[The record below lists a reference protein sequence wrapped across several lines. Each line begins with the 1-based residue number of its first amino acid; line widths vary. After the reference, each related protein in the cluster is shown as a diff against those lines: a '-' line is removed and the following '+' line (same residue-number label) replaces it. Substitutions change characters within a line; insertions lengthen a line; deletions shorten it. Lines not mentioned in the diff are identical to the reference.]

1 MTFPKHITKEE
12 INDLPLRKYEGK
24 IVLVTDS
31 DKMET
36 VFDELRE
43 HEVVGFDTEARPA
56 FKRGVRYDTSLIQVS
71 VPHKTYL
78 IRLNYTGISSAF
90 TNFFADPMVK
100 KVGISIKDDL
110 KDLRILCAKH
120 HLPFLPENVLD
131 LNDAAKQLDVDH
143 AGVRKLTAIF
153 LGFRVS
159 KAQQTSNWENPQL
172 TEPQLRYAAT
182 DAWVCLEIYQRLAYL
197 GYV

>member
-56 FKRGVRYDTSLIQVS
+56 FKRGMRYDTSLIQVS

-78 IRLNYTGISSAF
+78 IRLNYTGISSTF

-120 HLPFLPENVLD
+120 HLPFLPKNVLD

-182 DAWVCLEIYQRLAYL
+182 DAWVCLEIYQRLSYL